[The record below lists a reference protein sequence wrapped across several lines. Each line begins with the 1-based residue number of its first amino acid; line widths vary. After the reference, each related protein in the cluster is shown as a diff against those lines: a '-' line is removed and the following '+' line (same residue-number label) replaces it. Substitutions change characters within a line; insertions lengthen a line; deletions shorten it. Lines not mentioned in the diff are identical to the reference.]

1 MNWTCRFCNKRTSHP
16 APWKGCPNLIT
27 LFVFRFSLFGKVEAG
42 MPSQKGKSDKIKRT
56 CRLYEVT
63 QAVVPNLDWGQE
75 ILHRIH
81 RNSGNARTNLANP
94 ADLQDSR
101 FAHSRLQCAH
111 PPDLAQDRRSY
122 NQLVERL
129 ILKASNSFFVPLFS
143 ILFPRS
149 HRRYGLTNERPNPS
163 RSNCHVS
170 FPGKTCSLAGSVISF
185 NGSFSLVIHAF
196 LRFRDERAFMS
207 ARKL

>member
-27 LFVFRFSLFGKVEAG
+27 LFAFRFSLFGKVDAG
-42 MPSQKGKSDKIKRT
+42 IPSQKGKSDKIKRT

-111 PPDLAQDRRSY
+111 LNLALTKKLMYAIWVKLRRLHVTKTQISATY
-122 NQLVERL
+122 NLDCYNLLYAFGIQTCTLLAKKWVRRL
-129 ILKASNSFFVPLFS
+129 
-143 ILFPRS
+143 
-149 HRRYGLTNERPNPS
+149 RRRQ
-163 RSNCHVS
+163 R
-170 FPGKTCSLAGSVISF
+170 
-185 NGSFSLVIHAF
+185 
-196 LRFRDERAFMS
+196 
-207 ARKL
+207 